1 MQGGS
6 AWDIAGGKP
15 DPYVQFS
22 TGSWGVA
29 GQTSTKDNVASTSLS
44 YGSTTMW
51 RGDKGAAAA
60 IYNTIRGDEEE
71 YVTVTEYAHC
81 TPKKLVS

>member
-1 MQGGS
+1 M
-6 AWDIAGGKP
+6 
-15 DPYVQFS
+15 YVQFS
-22 TGSWGVA
+22 TAAWGIA
-29 GQTSTKDNVASTSLS
+29 GKTATKNNVPNSGGD
-44 YGSTTMW
+44 YFVIYMTTRLW